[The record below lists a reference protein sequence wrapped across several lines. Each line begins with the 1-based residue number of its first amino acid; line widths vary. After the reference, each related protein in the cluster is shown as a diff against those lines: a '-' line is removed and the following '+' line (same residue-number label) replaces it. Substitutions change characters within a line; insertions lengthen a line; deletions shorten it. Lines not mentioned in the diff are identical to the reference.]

1 MSQVAALKDSLQHGD
16 SAGKEFLCVGICEV
30 FICFGSPACI
40 QTAILLIDVLN

>member
-30 FICFGSPACI
+30 LRVTHHPATTSHTN
-40 QTAILLIDVLN
+40 QPK